1 MKTRTTI
8 VAAVVLAASQTTFSI
23 ADDLAVI
30 AGQNTRVVAS
40 FDEATEEIET
50 IEIETRDASG
60 GWVIDSFETADAQ
73 DEVNGESSNLAGST
87 GDCDGNG
94 TPDWQDIAG
103 GAEDRDRDGQ
113 IDTCERARGDVN
125 LNGVVNQ
132 NDLFYVLG
140 LWDSPLVS
148 FGDAD
153 QDGEISGGDLALV
166 LLNFG
171 T

>member
-1 MKTRTTI
+1 MKTSATI
-8 VAAVVLAASQTTFSI
+8 VAAVVLAAFQTTTSR

-30 AGQNTRVVAS
+30 AGQNTRVIAS
-40 FDEATEEIET
+40 FDEASEEIET

-73 DEVNGESSNLAGST
+73 DVVEGETANLTSNT

-94 TPDWQDIAG
+94 TPDWQDIAA

-113 IDTCERARGDVN
+113 LDDCERARGDVN
-125 LNGVVNQ
+125 LNGIVNQ
-132 NDLFYVLG
+132 NDLFFVLG

-148 FGDAD
+148 YGDAD

>member
-1 MKTRTTI
+1 MKTLSAT
-8 VAAVVLAASQTTFSI
+8 AAAFVFAACPIATALANDVSVIASQTT
-23 ADDLAVI
+23 
-30 AGQNTRVVAS
+30 RVTAR
-40 FDEATEEIET
+40 FDEASEEIQA

-60 GWVIDSFETADAQ
+60 GWVLDTIQTADAQ
-73 DEVNGESSNLAGST
+73 DEVSGESSSLTGNT
-87 GDCDGNG
+87 GDCNGNG
-94 TPDWQDIAG
+94 IADWQDIAN

-113 IDTCERARGDVN
+113 IDACERARGDVN

-153 QDGEISGGDLALV
+153 QDGEISGGDLAIV

>member
-1 MKTRTTI
+1 MHTHTSI
-8 VAAVVLAASQTTFSI
+8 VAAITVAALQSTTCL
-23 ADDLAVI
+23 ADDLAVV
-30 AGQNTRVVAS
+30 AGQNTRLIAS

-60 GWVIDSFETADAQ
+60 GWVIDTFETADAQ
-73 DEVNGESSNLAGST
+73 DVVEGESSNLTGNT

-94 TPDWQDIAG
+94 TPDWQDIAN
-103 GAEDRDRDGQ
+103 GAEDRDKDGQ

>member
-1 MKTRTTI
+1 MKTSATI
-8 VAAVVLAASQTTFSI
+8 VAAVVLAAFQTTTSR

-30 AGQNTRVVAS
+30 AGQNTRVIAS
-40 FDEATEEIET
+40 FDEASEEIET

-73 DEVNGESSNLAGST
+73 DVVEGEAANLTSNT

-94 TPDWQDIAG
+94 TPDWQDIAD

-113 IDTCERARGDVN
+113 LDDCERARGDVN
-125 LNGVVNQ
+125 LNGIVNQ
-132 NDLFYVLG
+132 NDLFFVLG

-148 FGDAD
+148 YGDAD

>member
-1 MKTRTTI
+1 MHTHTSI
-8 VAAVVLAASQTTFSI
+8 VAAITVAALQSTTCL
-23 ADDLAVI
+23 ADDLAVV
-30 AGQNTRVVAS
+30 AGQNTRLIAS

-60 GWVIDSFETADAQ
+60 GWVVDTFETADAQ
-73 DEVNGESSNLAGST
+73 EVVEGESSNLTGNT

-94 TPDWQDIAG
+94 TPDWQDIAN
-103 GAEDRDRDGQ
+103 GAEDRDNDGQ

>member
-1 MKTRTTI
+1 MKTRNTI
-8 VAAVVLAASQTTFSI
+8 VAAVVLAAFQTSFSI

-60 GWVIDSFETADAQ
+60 GWVIDTFETADAQ
-73 DEVNGESSNLAGST
+73 DEVNGESSNLAGNT
-87 GDCDGNG
+87 GDCDENG

-132 NDLFYVLG
+132 NDLFFVLG

>member
-1 MKTRTTI
+1 MHIHTSIVVAITVVTLPSVTCLADDVTI
-8 VAAVVLAASQTTFSI
+8 VT
-23 ADDLAVI
+23 
-30 AGQNTRVVAS
+30 GQNTRLIAS
-40 FDEATEEIET
+40 FDEATEEIEA

-60 GWVIDSFETADAQ
+60 GWVIDTFETADAQ
-73 DEVNGESSNLAGST
+73 DVVEGESSNLTGNT

-94 TPDWQDIAG
+94 TPDWQDIAN
-103 GAEDRDRDGQ
+103 GAEDLDRDGQ

-166 LLNFG
+166 LLYFG

>member
-1 MKTRTTI
+1 MKILSPTVIAVGLATFPFASSLADDLTI
-8 VAAVVLAASQTTFSI
+8 VAGAE
-23 ADDLAVI
+23 
-30 AGQNTRVVAS
+30 TRVTAS
-40 FDEATEEIET
+40 FDEATAEIEA
-50 IEIETRDASG
+50 IEIETRDGSG
-60 GWVIDSFETADAQ
+60 GWVIDAFETADAQ
-73 DEVNGESSNLAGST
+73 DVVDGEGANLTGSSV
-87 GDCDGNG
+87 DCDGNG
-94 TPDWQDIAG
+94 TPDWQDIAD

-113 IDTCERARGDVN
+113 LDNCERARGDVN
-125 LNGVVNQ
+125 LNGLVNQ
-132 NDLFYVLG
+132 NDLFFVLG

>member
-1 MKTRTTI
+1 MKNSMSI
-8 VAAVVLAASQTTFSI
+8 VAAVGLAAFPFASSL
-23 ADDLAVI
+23 ADQVAVV
-30 AGQNTRVVAS
+30 AGQDTRVIAS
-40 FDEATEEIET
+40 FDEVTDEIES
-50 IEIETRDASG
+50 IEIETRDAAG

-73 DEVNGESSNLAGST
+73 DVVEGETSNLTGST

-113 IDTCERARGDVN
+113 LDTCERARGDVN
-125 LNGVVNQ
+125 LNGIVNQ
-132 NDLFYVLG
+132 NDLFFVLG